1 MSRFS
6 IGNDLN
12 LLTKHGYCVACLL
25 ISTSYDVVGLN
36 FYLRDVVVLRR
47 SRCYEVVVRVNE
59 TIVKLIAP
67 DYNLYSF
74 SIQ

>member
-12 LLTKHGYCVACLL
+12 LLTKHGYCVSCLL
-25 ISTSYDVVGLN
+25 ISTSYDVMGLN
-36 FYLRDVVVLRR
+36 FLLSDVVVLRR
-47 SRCYEVVVRVNE
+47 RGCYEVVVRVNE
-59 TIVKLIAP
+59 AIVKLIAP
-67 DYNLYSF
+67 DDNLYSF